1 MWKKKIYIKNSHQAF
16 KLNRTKIDLY
26 FDCKRCFFLDQK
38 YGIKRPHGTPL
49 ALNNKVVQK
58 LKSELDVCRKEK
70 KTHPQV
76 LERNLNFFPINN
88 HNLDEWKNPFKGI
101 KYHHKE
107 TNFLLNGSIDDI
119 WINNITK
126 KNHCLIIKSTTKSKP
141 LSYDEIWSG
150 YWRQLSFY
158 SYLLGKNSI
167 EMSRTGMIVFIN
179 TLEEEKNFS
188 KNFSF
193 KLNIFE
199 KILDFEWIEPT
210 VKKIFQLLN
219 EEHIPNRSNYCKY
232 CNYYFNI
239 KDKVNE

>member
-1 MWKKKIYIKNSHQAF
+1 MNGETLSKE
-16 KLNRTKIDLY
+16 LNII
-26 FDCKRCFFLDQK
+26 
-38 YGIKRPHGTPL
+38 IKR
-49 ALNNKVVQK
+49 Q
-58 LKSELDVCRKEK
+58 
-70 KTHPQV
+70 
-76 LERNLNFFPINN
+76 I
-88 HNLDEWKNPFKGI
+88 
-101 KYHHKE
+101 
-107 TNFLLNGSIDDI
+107 FLLNGSIDDI

-126 KNHCLIIKSTTKSKP
+126 KNHCLIIKSTTKSKQI
-141 LSYDEIWSG
+141 SYDEIWSG

-158 SYLLGKNSI
+158 SYLLEKNSI
-167 EMSRTGMIVFIN
+167 EMSKTGMIVFIN
-179 TLEEEKNFS
+179 TLEEEKNFT